1 MGYPWD
7 MHSAFDQVLNALVA
21 ACEEHYGPRLVS
33 ILVYGSVGR
42 RVPRHDSD
50 IDLLVVADPLSNGRT
65 ARVEEFAAVERSLA
79 AALEAAGRAGVTTE
93 LSPIFKTCDEVAMGS
108 LIFLDMIDDARILF
122 DRDGFMRGALS
133 DFKARLD
140 KLGARRIWMGNAWYW
155 DLKPDYQPGEVFE
168 I

>member
-1 MGYPWD
+1 
-7 MHSAFDQVLNALVA
+7 MHPAFDQVLATLVA
-21 ACEEHYGPRLVS
+21 VCEEYYGARLVS
-33 ILVYGSVGR
+33 LLAYGSVGR
-42 RVPRHDSD
+42 SVPRHDSD
-50 IDLLVVADPLSNGRT
+50 IDLLVVADPLPDGRT
-65 ARVEEFAAVERSLA
+65 ARVKEFAAVERVLAPPLA
-79 AALEAAGRAGVTTE
+79 AAWRAGVTTE
-93 LSPIFKTCDEVAMGS
+93 LSPIFKTRDEVALGS

-155 DLKPDYQPGEVFE
+155 DLKPDYTPGEVFE